1 MSEIFAIVYAN
12 LKGNLGDFA
21 ILHSML
27 ADIRSRAPDS
37 TIHVYSQPFV
47 SIDEERLEA
56 FKQSAP
62 PFEHMGTTYPDDKPL
77 GQGMSGYLR
86 AVGCLRLYQ
95 DWRISRLARKAST
108 DFGKRFSQYKA
119 VFVAGGAQW
128 TGLNSGVSMFANLR
142 AIAACNAEIY
152 SYPVSV
158 SSSLWK
164 VNGRASLSRD
174 LSLIKPPLIARDS
187 QTRRMLQEL
196 KLDAVLGA
204 DCVFAAPKPASHSA
218 AEGERKRVLFV
229 LTSQP
234 SDQIEAALIRAQN
247 AGLQP
252 VLLSTC
258 AIEDGPVQKT
268 VADRLGVDFIA
279 PLTWQGAVSAMQSST
294 IVVTNRLHGLILASF
309 SQSSVVPL
317 VDRPKVRAVVQDAR
331 LPVSVNA
338 LADLNA
344 ATLSLAQDCADE
356 IRHKLASYKEKALHL
371 SWSPLQVSGEG

>member
-77 GQGMSGYLR
+77 GQGMSGCLR

-108 DFGKRFSQYKA
+108 GFGKRFSQYKA

-164 VNGRASLSRD
+164 VNGGASLSRD

-187 QTRRMLQEL
+187 QTHRMFQEL

-204 DCVFAAPKPASHSA
+204 DCVFAAPKPASFSA

-234 SDQIEAALIRAQN
+234 SDQIEAAVIRTQN

-258 AIEDGPVQKT
+258 AIEDEPVQKK

-279 PLTWQGAVSAMQSST
+279 PLTWQGAVSAMQSSA

-344 ATLSLAQDCADE
+344 ATLSLAQDYANE
-356 IRHKLASYKEKALHL
+356 IRQKLASYKEKALHL
-371 SWSPLQVSGEG
+371 PWSPLQVSGEG

>member
-1 MSEIFAIVYAN
+1 
-12 LKGNLGDFA
+12 
-21 ILHSML
+21 
-27 ADIRSRAPDS
+27 
-37 TIHVYSQPFV
+37 
-47 SIDEERLEA
+47 
-56 FKQSAP
+56 
-62 PFEHMGTTYPDDKPL
+62 
-77 GQGMSGYLR
+77 
-86 AVGCLRLYQ
+86 
-95 DWRISRLARKAST
+95 
-108 DFGKRFSQYKA
+108 
-119 VFVAGGAQW
+119 
-128 TGLNSGVSMFANLR
+128 MFANLR

-196 KLDAVLGA
+196 KLNAVLGA

-234 SDQIEAALIRAQN
+234 PDQIEAALIRAQN
-247 AGLQP
+247 AGLEP

-344 ATLSLAQDCADE
+344 ATLSLAQDYADE